1 MKKIFIHGSGQ
12 KVDSWEQTI
21 AFMEDKDIL
30 KPELSQLLQGQ
41 TASYAALTSSFAA
54 YCEAAASDRLDLC
67 GLSLGGMLALQFTL
81 DHPDRNTA

>member
-41 TASYAALTSSFAA
+41 TASYAALTSSFVA
-54 YCEAAASDRLDLC
+54 YCEAAASDRLDFAAC
-67 GLSLGGMLALQFTL
+67 
-81 DHPDRNTA
+81 R